1 MKGAPSFRGRKQMK
15 KITLGEYAKLLNVSH
30 YPDYYGYGK
39 LRAKMARKRL
49 EQSSLTAPKDSP
61 KDSTERE
68 LFLLIKEEIERSN
81 GNIVSFRLAIGQRS
95 ENPTH
100 CLMQWVEKFCKR
112 ISLKMWYFVWVEF
125 YILPGEDSPNGEK
138 LYPER
143 RSDWQRYKLY
153 QRLFYQNLKNV
164 ARKLGLKATFFEKE
178 DTVLLTLI

>member
-1 MKGAPSFRGRKQMK
+1 MFSGGGYKLQLIVKLVILHKLIQNK
-15 KITLGEYAKLLNVSH
+15 KHYANV
-30 YPDYYGYGK
+30 YGK

-49 EQSSLTAPKDSP
+49 EQSGLTAPKDAA
-61 KDSTERE
+61 DRE
-68 LFLLIKEEIERSN
+68 LFFLIKEEIDRSN

-100 CLMQWVEKFCKR
+100 CLMQWTEKFCKK
-112 ISLKMWYFVWVEF
+112 ISLQKWFFVWVEF

-153 QRLFYQNLKNV
+153 QSLFFYKIKDV
-164 ARKLGLKATFFEKE
+164 ARKLGLKATYLEKE

>member
-1 MKGAPSFRGRKQMK
+1 MKEIKLK
-15 KITLGEYAKLLNVSH
+15 EYAKLLKVSH
-30 YPDYYGYGK
+30 YANEYGK

-49 EQSSLTAPKDSP
+49 EQSSLTAPKDAA
-61 KDSTERE
+61 DRE
-68 LFLLIKEEIERSN
+68 LFFLIKEEIERSN

-100 CLMQWVEKFCKR
+100 CLMQWTEKFCKK
-112 ISLKMWYFVWVEF
+112 ISLQKWFFVWVEF

-153 QRLFYQNLKNV
+153 QSLFFYKIKDV
-164 ARKLGLKATFFEKE
+164 ARKLGLKATYLEKE
-178 DTVLLTLI
+178 DTVLLDRKSVV

>member
-1 MKGAPSFRGRKQMK
+1 MKSL
-15 KITLGEYAKLLNVSH
+15 TLKEYAKLLNVSH
-30 YPDYYGYGK
+30 YANVYGK

-49 EQSSLTAPKDSP
+49 EKSSLTAP

-112 ISLKMWYFVWVEF
+112 ISLQMWYFVWVEF

>member
-1 MKGAPSFRGRKQMK
+1 MKEIKLK
-15 KITLGEYAKLLNVSH
+15 EYAKLLKVSH
-30 YPDYYGYGK
+30 YANEYGK

-49 EQSSLTAPKDSP
+49 EQSSLTAPKDAA
-61 KDSTERE
+61 DRE
-68 LFLLIKEEIERSN
+68 LFFLIKEEIERSN

-100 CLMQWVEKFCKR
+100 CLMQWTEKFCKK
-112 ISLKMWYFVWVEF
+112 ISLQKWFFVWVEF

-153 QRLFYQNLKNV
+153 QSLFYQNLKNV
-164 ARKLGLKATFFEKE
+164 ARKLGLKATFIEKE

>member
-1 MKGAPSFRGRKQMK
+1 MKEIKLK
-15 KITLGEYAKLLNVSH
+15 EYAKLLKVSH
-30 YPDYYGYGK
+30 YANEYGK
-39 LRAKMARKRL
+39 LWAKMARKRL
-49 EQSSLTAPKDSP
+49 EQSSLTAPKDAA
-61 KDSTERE
+61 DRE
-68 LFLLIKEEIERSN
+68 LFFLIKEEIERSN

-100 CLMQWVEKFCKR
+100 CLMQWTEKFCKK
-112 ISLKMWYFVWVEF
+112 ISLQKWFFVWVEF

-153 QRLFYQNLKNV
+153 QSLFFYKIKDV
-164 ARKLGLKATFFEKE
+164 ARKLGLKATYLEKE